1 MAKRECGTCTKC
13 CEGWLVGEALGHTFY
28 QGKPCHFIS
37 IGTGCT
43 TYSTRP
49 THPCV
54 SYKCEWLSNLDIPEW
69 MKPNQVDA
77 ILSKRN
83 EDGIPYISLSEA
95 GSVVSSRVLSWLLT
109 YCLANSINVYWEVES
124 GSNWLGSSEFVEKM
138 NLKNAKARATT

>member
-1 MAKRECGTCTKC
+1 
-13 CEGWLVGEALGHTFY
+13 
-28 QGKPCHFIS
+28 
-37 IGTGCT
+37 
-43 TYSTRP
+43 
-49 THPCV
+49 
-54 SYKCEWLSNLDIPEW
+54 

>member
-13 CEGWLVGEALGHTFY
+13 CEGWLIGEALGHTFY
-28 QGKPCHFIS
+28 QGKPCHFVS
-37 IGTGCT
+37 IGAGCT
-43 TYSTRP
+43 TYATRP
-49 THPCV
+49 AHPCA

-83 EDGIPYISLSEA
+83 EDGIPYISLNEA

-109 YCLANSINVYWEVES
+109 YCLVNKINVYWEVES
-124 GSNWLGSSEFVEKM
+124 GTNWLGTSEFVEKM
-138 NLKNAKARATT
+138 NIKYKKSN